1 MIEIKKD
8 YSLKSK
14 NTFGLD
20 VNSHYYVEANTT
32 DKISFSLNY
41 ASYYNLPILILGGGS
56 NTLFTKSY
64 EGLII
69 HPSIQ
74 GVEVIEDQFDYTVV
88 RVGAGVNWDFLVDW
102 CVTRNLGGLE
112 NLSFIPG
119 DVGASPIQNIGAYGV
134 EAKDSILKVE
144 GINVITKKLFEL
156 SNAEC
161 KFDYRY
167 SIFKDELKHRVVIT
181 NVQFKLSKKPQLIT
195 HYGNLE
201 EELATLGDR
210 SISNVRQA
218 VINIRKRKLPDPTEL
233 GNAGSFFK
241 NPLVSLNA
249 FEEIKKRYDKAPSY
263 SSTENNVKVP
273 AGWLIEQ
280 CGWKGKQVGNC
291 GVHKDQALVI
301 VNYGNATGTEILNL
315 AKQIQKSVHDQFGIE
330 LEMEVNVV

>member
-8 YSLKSK
+8 FSLKSR

-74 GVEVIEDQFDYTVV
+74 GIEVIEDQSNYTVI
-88 RVGAGVNWDFLVDW
+88 RVGAGVNWDYLVDW
-102 CVTRNLGGLE
+102 CVTRNIGGLE

-134 EAKDSILKVE
+134 EAKDTILKVE

-201 EELATLGDR
+201 EEIEKLGEK
-210 SISNVRQA
+210 SISTIRQA
-218 VINIRKRKLPDPTEL
+218 VINIRKHKLPDPAEL

-241 NPLVSLNA
+241 NPLVGSA
-249 FEEIKKRYDKAPSY
+249 TFEEIKKRFDKAPSY
-263 SSTENNVKVP
+263 PASENSVKVP

-291 GVHKDQALVI
+291 GVHKDQALVL
-301 VNYGNATGTEILNL
+301 VNYGHATGDEIINL
-315 AKQIQKSVHDQFGIE
+315 AKQIQKSVQEQFGIE

>member
-8 YSLKSK
+8 FPLKSR

-20 VNSHYYVEANTT
+20 VSSRCFVEANTT

-41 ASYYNLPILILGGGS
+41 ASYYNLPVLILGGGS
-56 NTLFTKSY
+56 NTLFTKNY

-74 GVEVIEDQFDYTVV
+74 GIDVIEDLSDSTVI

-102 CVTRNLGGLE
+102 CVSRNLGGLE

-119 DVGASPIQNIGAYGV
+119 NVGASPIQNIGAYGV
-134 EAKDSILKVE
+134 EAKDTILKVE
-144 GINVITKKLFEL
+144 GINVVTKKIFEL
-156 SNAEC
+156 NNAEC

-167 SIFKDELKHRVVIT
+167 SIFKNELKHKVVIT
-181 NVQFKLSKKPQLIT
+181 FVYFKLSKTPNLIT
-195 HYGNLE
+195 HYGNIE
-201 EELATLGDR
+201 EEIEKIGEK
-210 SISNVRQA
+210 SISTVRQA
-218 VINIRKRKLPDPTEL
+218 VINIRKRKLPDPAEL

-241 NPLVSLNA
+241 NPLVSIND
-249 FEEIKKRYDKAPSY
+249 FEEIKKRFDKAPSY
-263 SSTENNVKVP
+263 PASENSVKVP

-280 CGWKGKQVGNC
+280 CGWKGKQVGDC
-291 GVHKDQALVI
+291 GVHKDQALVL
-301 VNYGNATGTEILNL
+301 VNYGNATGNEILNL